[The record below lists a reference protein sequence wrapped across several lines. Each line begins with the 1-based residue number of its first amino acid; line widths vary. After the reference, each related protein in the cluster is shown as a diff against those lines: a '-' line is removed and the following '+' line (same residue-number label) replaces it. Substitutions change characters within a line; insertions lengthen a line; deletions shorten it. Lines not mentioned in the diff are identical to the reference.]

1 MEVLYKLFDS
11 GEYWWWFFFAAIV
24 GVVLP
29 IGVIIIPR
37 FRTINSITAV
47 SVVAVMAL
55 WIKRYL
61 IIIPTLE
68 TPLLPLQDMRP
79 EYIHYQATL
88 VEWLLTFAGIALFI
102 FLFFIFSKLMPI
114 VSIVK
119 GEEGTAYAELRKTVM
134 ERVIKRKVRETKI
147 KESEKLLDL

>member
-1 MEVLYKLFDS
+1 
-11 GEYWWWFFFAAIV
+11 
-24 GVVLP
+24 
-29 IGVIIIPR
+29 
-37 FRTINSITAV
+37 
-47 SVVAVMAL
+47 MAL

-68 TPLLPLQDMRP
+68 TPLLPLQDMRT

-88 VEWLLTFAGIALFI
+88 VEWLLTFSGIALFI

-119 GEEGTAYAELRKTVM
+119 GEEGTAYAELRKTVL

-147 KESEKLLDL
+147 KESEKLADL